1 MGLFSIFWQPQRPP
15 VATKGERGDVPPPWG
30 AWLAFGVALGTRVP
44 TLSGETPKI
53 ECIPDRGS
61 NPELPAFI
69 DILGSLLNHSATRA
83 LNRLIHILHI

>member
-1 MGLFSIFWQPQRPP
+1 MRMAGST
-15 VATKGERGDVPPPWG
+15 VM
-30 AWLAFGVALGTRVP
+30 GTRVP

-83 LNRLIHILHI
+83 LNVAVHILHI